1 MGTGGALQASEHW
14 VAGNDGEVPAIP
26 WMTPTREIRVGDADR
41 ERFEL
46 LYAAHY
52 DRVLAYTLCRAPVD
66 AARDATAE
74 TFLVA
79 WRRSGDVP
87 LDPLPWL
94 IGVARRC
101 LADQRR
107 STSRRDA
114 LAVRLRGTAEV
125 PTAWDDDPA
134 DAVAE
139 RDQMVAALR
148 RLSPADGEV
157 LRLIAWDGLT
167 SAQAAQSLGCSRAT
181 FAVRLHRARRRLV
194 AALAAEE
201 GGEPDAV
208 AFLLHEHPSPAGLLS
223 VSRALSAGPE
233 ETS

>member
-1 MGTGGALQASEHW
+1 M
-14 VAGNDGEVPAIP
+14 
-26 WMTPTREIRVGDADR
+26 GDADR

-52 DRVLAYTLCRAPVD
+52 DRVLAYALCRAPVD
-66 AARDATAE
+66 VAREATAE

-79 WRRSGDVP
+79 WRRLTDVP
-87 LDPLPWL
+87 DDPLPWL

-101 LADQRR
+101 VADQRR

-114 LAVRLRGTAEV
+114 LAVRLRRTAEL

-139 RDQMVAALR
+139 RDQVAAAMR
-148 RLSPADGEV
+148 RLSPSDGEL
-157 LRLIAWDGLT
+157 LRLIAWDGLS

-194 AALAAEE
+194 AALVAEE
-201 GGEPDAV
+201 GVEPDAV

-223 VSRALSAGPE
+223 VTRTLSAGPE
-233 ETS
+233 EAS

>member
-1 MGTGGALQASEHW
+1 M
-14 VAGNDGEVPAIP
+14 
-26 WMTPTREIRVGDADR
+26 GDADR

-52 DRVLAYTLCRAPVD
+52 DRVLAYTLCRARVD

-79 WRRSGDVP
+79 WRRFTDVP
-87 LDPLPWL
+87 DDPLPWL

-107 STSRRDA
+107 STSRRNA
-114 LAVRLRGTAEV
+114 LAVRLRMTTEL

-139 RDQMVAALR
+139 RDQVVAAMR
-148 RLSPADGEV
+148 RLSPGDGEL
-157 LRLIAWDGLT
+157 LRLIAWDGLS
-167 SAQAAQSLGCSRAT
+167 SAQAAQSLRCSRAT
-181 FAVRLHRARRRLV
+181 FAVRLHRARRRL
-194 AALAAEE
+194 AGALAAEE
-201 GGEPDAV
+201 VAEPDTV
-208 AFLLHEHPSPAGLLS
+208 PVVLHEHLPPAGFAS

-233 ETS
+233 EAS